1 MYKIKNRIF
10 VEKKL
15 NLNDR
20 IELASDHVHYLKNV
34 LRTKVGDSIIIFNN
48 SSNCLALVEN
58 ITKNSCNLN
67 IVEYEDIKKETH
79 SITLF
84 FSPIKRSP
92 LELMI
97 QKCSEIGISAFQPVL
112 MDRTNLKKINY
123 ERLKLIAI
131 EACEQSN
138 RNTIPEIFS
147 PISFDE
153 MINHNSQNNYLY
165 CSLRDELKRIRDH
178 KLVKTDKIGLIIGP
192 EGDFTN
198 DEINKFKL
206 RENYYGVTLGLNVL
220 KSETAAITAS
230 SLIMDQI
237 YYAK

>member
-1 MYKIKNRIF
+1 
-10 VEKKL
+10 
-15 NLNDR
+15 
-20 IELASDHVHYLKNV
+20 
-34 LRTKVGDSIIIFNN
+34 
-48 SSNCLALVEN
+48 
-58 ITKNSCNLN
+58 
-67 IVEYEDIKKETH
+67 
-79 SITLF
+79 
-84 FSPIKRSP
+84 
-92 LELMI
+92 MI
-97 QKCSEIGISAFQPVL
+97 QKCCEIGISAFQPVL

-165 CSLRDELKRIRDH
+165 CSLGDELKRIRDH

-192 EGDFTN
+192 EGDFTSE
-198 DEINKFKL
+198 EINKFKR
-206 RENYYGVTLGLNVL
+206 RENYYGVTLGLNIL

-237 YYAK
+237 YYA